1 MLPTLIE
8 QNDQSIVIPEKSL
21 YKNYFP
27 KYGPVDET
35 SVFFTNQNKVKQLEE
50 KYEFSNIEEIRK
62 FIMQNGYLIDILYE
76 APENIYRVFGRE
88 NIKLVLE
95 LERDPEEGW
104 DELFIVIKSLYNAKE
119 AVELERKL
127 FDEWFVHIM
136 DKVNN
141 KLNFTE
147 EPFGT
152 EIVY

>member
-1 MLPTLIE
+1 VLPTLIE
-8 QNDQSIVIPEKSL
+8 QNDQSIVIPENSL

-147 EPFGT
+147 EPYGF
-152 EIVY
+152 